1 LSSKRVKPLKE
12 TQKINNMTGAKRC
25 TKGKSCGATCIDPV
39 ESCVLELGQPISEST
54 GKVVAILSALKDSNS
69 SNTAS
74 SAIKKSSKTKKKKEL
89 KPESQEI
96 RIPLF
101 SHLKG
106 KEVSTSALDLAAD
119 NWRKA
124 SGLALPP
131 QDPGGGINKH
141 DRVHVLFHEFLG
153 GGGAAAQL
161 RGRVAIGKW
170 LGTHQTGPSVAE
182 EIFVSRLHEAAQAKG
197 EGKKHKLS
205 DEELGKKI
213 ATDLKG
219 LNELGMI
226 NSSELTRYYKGNQPD
241 FDKFVKKYREFEN
254 SPNYETL
261 LDAANVAFPNYPK

>member
-1 LSSKRVKPLKE
+1 
-12 TQKINNMTGAKRC
+12 
-25 TKGKSCGATCIDPV
+25 
-39 ESCVLELGQPISEST
+39 VLEALP
-54 GKVVAILSALKDSNS
+54 KVVAILQGTKTGVISKPTGIESPVTQTQKVPAVTPKPATTPK
-69 SNTAS
+69 TAK
-74 SAIKKSSKTKKKKEL
+74 AEQAAKTKKKKEL

-106 KEVSTSALDLAAD
+106 KDVSTSALDIAAD

-153 GGGAAAQL
+153 GGGGAAQL
-161 RGRVAIGKW
+161 RGRAAMGKW
-170 LGTHQTGPSVAE
+170 LGTYQTGPSVAE

-226 NSSELTRYYKGNQPD
+226 TSSELTRYYKGNQPD

-254 SPNYETL
+254 SPDYETL